1 MRLQHRCFP
10 VAKVLR
16 KFILKNSS
24 ELTLGSD
31 CFELFFWTVAFKT
44 IHPVAFKHNL
54 EQMPSLYLTS
64 TLSFEPRFVSYVHQQ
79 RLIYK
84 KQTLLVLGLLVL
96 LLLLLCRNFSGISG
110 NLEKK
115 NILQIIEQLIQFSY
129 LLL

>member
-1 MRLQHRCFP
+1 MI
-10 VAKVLR
+10 VS
-16 KFILKNSS
+16 N
-24 ELTLGSD
+24 
-31 CFELFFWTVAFKT
+31 FFSGQLLFKT

-54 EQMPSLYLTS
+54 EQIPSLYLIS

-84 KQTLLVLGLLVL
+84 KQTPLVLGLLV
-96 LLLLLCRNFSGISG
+96 LLLCRNFSGISG

-129 LLL
+129 LLLLKEMFLVHSFSEQVAAKGNSPETI